1 MRSVLHVYISV
12 KGDWA
17 AVFTQQISIN
27 VSEYEVIVHL
37 HVVLTVWLIHFF

>member
-17 AVFTQQISIN
+17 AAFTQQISID
-27 VSEYEVIVHL
+27 VSECESIVHL
-37 HVVLTVWLIHFF
+37 HVVHTVWLIHFF